1 MDNWAERLEAW
12 LGRVRE
18 GRRSRRG
25 GFQPVRVGRALEAE
39 LLAGRRESILQT
51 YVPNRYRVFLH
62 PGDWEE
68 LRPIRRTLT
77 VELTEYLR
85 DLAQRHGYAFVSP
98 PELEWVVA
106 DDQPQGS
113 VRVEARFQE
122 PETGPEPPVA
132 EARPQAA
139 SPATAEPEE
148 AWSADDPEDAS
159 CLEDEPFLTESAPA
173 AWEAPE
179 LAGESA
185 TRSWARME
193 PEIEPE
199 WEELPAGTGDEPE
212 PLGEGSGR
220 RYRATPEAEPSGR
233 LVVVAGP
240 DRGTIIPLRSR
251 EILIGRATDREP
263 PVHVALSDRGVSRR
277 HARLFSL
284 AGRLL
289 VVGGSGQH
297 QREFRTASPS
307 TVGWLQGATR
317 WRWGGFGWFWRR
329 KGLRTCEA
337 GGLVEGREPGAG
349 GGVTDGDS

>member
-18 GRRSRRG
+18 GRRSWRG

-277 HARLFSL
+277 HARLL
-284 AGRLL
+284 WR
-289 VVGGSGQH
+289 GGFWWLEDLG
-297 QREFRTASPS
+297 S
-307 TVGWLQGATR
+307 TNGTFVNGEPVDSGWLQ
-317 WRWGGFGWFWRR
+317 
-329 KGLRTCEA
+329 A
-337 GGLVEGREPGAG
+337 GDEVEVGSSRLVLEEEGPED
-349 GGVTDGDS
+349 V